1 MRQAS
6 GPLDEAAADG
16 RQVALARRWRHLRA
30 GLPSALYLLAWA
42 VGMAVVGVVIGLALA
57 KVGGNQAIGRA
68 DAGADRWMA
77 AHRSPGWSTLTHLTT
92 DAAETV
98 TITALAVLT
107 FAGTAL
113 AWRRW
118 REPMLVAAAITGEVV
133 IFLLITLLVD
143 RPRPPV
149 SHLDAAPPTSSFP
162 SGHVAA
168 AIALYGSWVVLA
180 RERARSALLRGVLL
194 ALAVVVP
201 VAVGLARVYRGM
213 HYPSDVLAGALLGA
227 TWLAVSVRGVRL
239 GVVHHRL
246 RAAGALPRARR
257 TLLRHG

>member
-6 GPLDEAAADG
+6 GPLDEAATDG

-42 VGMAVVGVVIGLALA
+42 VAMALAGVLIGLALA

-77 AHRSPGWSTLTHLTT
+77 AHRTPGWNTATHLVT
-92 DAAETV
+92 DAAETI

-107 FAGTAL
+107 FAVAAL

-118 REPMLVAAAITGEVV
+118 REPMLVVAAITGEVV
-133 IFLLITLLVD
+133 IFLVITLLVD

-149 SHLDAAPPTSSFP
+149 AHLDVAPPTSSFP

-168 AIALYGSWVVLA
+168 AVALYGSWVVLA
-180 RERARSALLRGVLL
+180 RERARSALLTRVLL

-201 VAVGLARVYRGM
+201 VVVALARVYRGM

-227 TWLAVSVRGVRL
+227 SWLAVSVRAVRL
-239 GVVHHRL
+239 GVVHHGL
-246 RAAGALPRARR
+246 RAGTALPRARR

>member
-6 GPLDEAAADG
+6 GPLDEAAADR

-42 VGMAVVGVVIGLALA
+42 VAMALAGVLIGLALA

-77 AHRSPGWSTLTHLTT
+77 ARRTPGWNTVTHVTT
-92 DAAETV
+92 DAAETITV
-98 TITALAVLT
+98 TILAVLT
-107 FAGTAL
+107 VAGTAL

-118 REPMLVAAAITGEVV
+118 REPMLVAVAITGEVV
-133 IFLLITLLVD
+133 IFLIITLLVD

-149 SHLDAAPPTSSFP
+149 SHLDVAPPTSSFP
-162 SGHVAA
+162 SGHTAA
-168 AIALYGSWVVLA
+168 AIALYGSWAVLA

-194 ALAVVVP
+194 TLAVVVP
-201 VAVGLARVYRGM
+201 VAVGLSRVYRGM

-227 TWLAVSVRGVRL
+227 SWLAVSVRAVRL
-239 GVVHHRL
+239 GVVHHGL
-246 RAAGALPRARR
+246 RAGSALPRARR
-257 TLLRHG
+257 TMLRHG

>member
-6 GPLDEAAADG
+6 GPLDEMAADG

-42 VGMAVVGVVIGLALA
+42 VALALAGVLIGLALT
-57 KVGGNQAIGRA
+57 KVGGNQAIART

-77 AHRSPGWSTLTHLTT
+77 AHRTLGWNTVTHVVT

-98 TITALAVLT
+98 TITVLAVLT

-118 REPMLVAAAITGEVV
+118 REPMLVAAAIAGEVV
-133 IFLLITLLVD
+133 IFLIITLLVD

-149 SHLDAAPPTSSFP
+149 AHLDSAPPTSSFP

-168 AIALYGSWVVLA
+168 AIVLYGLWAVLA
-180 RERARSALLRGVLL
+180 WQRARSALLKGLLL

-201 VAVGLARVYRGM
+201 VAVGLSRVYRGM

-227 TWLAVSVRGVRL
+227 SWLAVSVRAVRL
-239 GVVHHRL
+239 GVVHHGL
-246 RAAGALPRARR
+246 RAGSALPRARR
-257 TLLRHG
+257 TLMRHG